1 MPHTCHWTGCTR
13 RVPPAL
19 WGCKIHWFTLP
30 KILRD
35 EVWATYVPGQ
45 EIRKDPSPEYLAVM
59 MKINDWI
66 AEREKRKKQSAQL
79 TLGIK

>member
-1 MPHTCHWTGCTR
+1 MYLGKR
-13 RVPPAL
+13 
-19 WGCKIHWFTLP
+19 F
-30 KILRD
+30 
-35 EVWATYVPGQ
+35 
-45 EIRKDPSPEYLAVM
+45 RKDPSPEYLAVM